1 MTPGPTHPLVD
12 DEAVRDHNR
21 LPGSIAKGAPDQGHA
36 AGVSALPLARNA
48 GVIAIVS
55 GALFSGAQLV
65 TFATMNRTDL
75 AGTLAGWPYRASA
88 VVLLVGFAGLALAA
102 VALYERQAAAAGRLG
117 ALGVCTALLGTF
129 FLGGDYW
136 FETFAVP
143 WYAVVLPDILSIP
156 GADWL
161 AVGGTT
167 SYLLF
172 SLGWLLFAFASL
184 RAKEFPRLACIALAL
199 GAIVGFFAALP
210 PYGAVIGVAVL
221 WLGISVVRARLMP
234 RSPRVW
240 RAPTARAVD

>member
-1 MTPGPTHPLVD
+1 MNTPNPG
-12 DEAVRDHNR
+12 ARDHGR
-21 LPGSIAKGAPDQGHA
+21 VVIA
-36 AGVSALPLARNA
+36 SALPLARNA

-55 GALFSGAQLV
+55 GALFAAAQLV
-65 TFATMNRTDL
+65 TFATMNRADL

-88 VVLLVGFAGLALAA
+88 VTLLVGFAGLAIAA

-117 ALGVCTALLGTF
+117 AIGLCTALLGTF

-143 WYAVVLPDILSIP
+143 WYAVVLPEILTIP

-172 SLGWLLFAFASL
+172 SLGWLLFAVASL
-184 RAKEFPRLACIALAL
+184 RANVFPRLACIALML

-210 PYGAVIGVAVL
+210 PYGAVLGVAVL
-221 WLGISVVRARLMP
+221 WLGVTLLRTR
-234 RSPRVW
+234 
-240 RAPTARAVD
+240 PTAATTGRVDSTLTSSS

>member
-1 MTPGPTHPLVD
+1 MNTPNPG
-12 DEAVRDHNR
+12 ARDHGR
-21 LPGSIAKGAPDQGHA
+21 VVIA
-36 AGVSALPLARNA
+36 SALPLARNA

-55 GALFSGAQLV
+55 GALFAAAQLV
-65 TFATMNRTDL
+65 TFATMNRADL

-88 VVLLVGFAGLALAA
+88 VTLLVGFAGLAIAA

-117 ALGVCTALLGTF
+117 AIGLCTALLGTF

-143 WYAVVLPDILSIP
+143 WYAVVLPEILTIP

-172 SLGWLLFAFASL
+172 SLGWLLFAVAGL
-184 RAKEFPRLACIALAL
+184 RADVFPDWPASPSCWARLSGSSPPCRPTAPSSGLPCC
-199 GAIVGFFAALP
+199 GSVSPCFARAPQQRRQEESTAPSP
-210 PYGAVIGVAVL
+210 PA
-221 WLGISVVRARLMP
+221 VRALTRLRP
-234 RSPRVW
+234 
-240 RAPTARAVD
+240 PTSC